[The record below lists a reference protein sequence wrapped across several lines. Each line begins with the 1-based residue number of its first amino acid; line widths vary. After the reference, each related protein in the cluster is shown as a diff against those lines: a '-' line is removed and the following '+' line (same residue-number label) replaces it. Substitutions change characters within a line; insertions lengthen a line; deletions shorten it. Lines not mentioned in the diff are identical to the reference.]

1 MRNNT
6 EVSARTEAYLFA
18 GLAVL
23 MGIHLCVRAALVP
36 ITYEEATR
44 FFSMVAPAGMPTDH
58 FLSVLWAKFCL
69 AVFGPSLLLQR
80 VISVAAFGLFARYA
94 FLLGGLVRHKLV
106 RWCVWL
112 ALLIM
117 PFAVELFALAGG
129 QALAIAFLLMGL
141 WHLAQIPAAVG
152 SRDVRLAAFVFAGL
166 AFSNT
171 AMWPAWGI
179 GVLAAIAVVWRSGGG
194 SKWQHLGLL
203 LLVAVLPAVLL
214 FLASASGAATAE
226 VSAREIL
233 SKCLQL
239 VFGSNAYWLVWTL
252 VLAVVC
258 MLVIGLGRWSSGALP
273 AQRTALLSTVALLVF
288 WPSVYILLFDPRDLL
303 HDILPW
309 LPLFLLAFAI
319 ALDEAVRHA
328 AHRRWLALLLL
339 LPVGHM
345 LQGIH
350 VSTTRSSGDA
360 AIPLRLAEAV
370 HRIQAE
376 SDHGLVIG
384 GGARQAPSWNF
395 GRLFDEQPLSTLQ
408 THPITFEDADLLLLP
423 KEQAEGVSAT
433 FRTLE
438 EGPSGLML
446 LARTFPFT
454 TRALLDTTIS
464 RELTNAEYQD
474 LPVPDLATL
483 VGQAIT
489 VELTVMLF
497 ANKIPGNGPFLVMEV
512 NGPEGGS
519 GYYAA
524 RPVDLLRGRRGRP
537 IRITHALPLVP
548 ANAQRVAIYI
558 WNPTQV
564 PLAIGNAH
572 LRILQRNDPEQATE

>member
-1 MRNNT
+1 M
-6 EVSARTEAYLFA
+6 VVPARTETYLFA

-23 MGIHLCVRAALVP
+23 MGVHLCVRSVLVP

-44 FFSMVAPAGMPTDH
+44 FFIIVAPAGMPTDH
-58 FLSVLWAKFCL
+58 FLSVLWAKSCL

-80 VISVAAFGLFARYA
+80 IISLAAYGLFARYA
-94 FLLGGLVRHKLV
+94 FLLGGLVQHTLV
-106 RWCVWL
+106 RWCAWL

-129 QALAIAFLLMGL
+129 QALAMALLMMGL
-141 WHLAQIPAAVG
+141 WHLVQIPTAVG
-152 SRDVRLAAFVFAGL
+152 SRDVRLAALAFAGL

-179 GVLAAIAVVWRSGGG
+179 GVLAAIALIWRSGGG
-194 SKWQHLGLL
+194 SKWQHLGSLF
-203 LLVAVLPAVLL
+203 LVAVLPAVLL
-214 FLASASGAATAE
+214 FLASASDMAMVDVYVGET
-226 VSAREIL
+226 L
-233 SKCLQL
+233 DKCLHL
-239 VFGSNAYWLVWTL
+239 VFGSNGYWLVWTL
-252 VLAVVC
+252 VLVVVC
-258 MLVIGLGRWSSGALP
+258 MVVIGLWRWSSAAFS
-273 AQRTALLSTVALLVF
+273 AQRTVLLSIVALLVI
-288 WPSVYILLFDPRDLL
+288 WPVVYILFFDARDLL

-350 VSTTRSSGDA
+350 VSTTCSSGDS
-360 AIPLRLAEAV
+360 AIPLRLTEAV
-370 HRIQAE
+370 QRIQAE

-395 GRLFDEQPLSTLQ
+395 GRLFDQEPLSGLQ
-408 THPITFEDADLLLLP
+408 THPITYEDADLLLLP
-423 KEQAEGVSAT
+423 REQAEGVSAT
-433 FRTLE
+433 FRTVE

-446 LARTFPFT
+446 LARKFPFAP
-454 TRALLDTTIS
+454 RALLDTTIS

-489 VELTVMLF
+489 VELTAVFF
-497 ANKIPGNGPFLVMEV
+497 ANKVLGNGPFLVMEV
-512 NGPEGGS
+512 NGPEGEP

-524 RPVDLLRGRRGRP
+524 RTVDLLRGKRGRA
-537 IRITHALPLVP
+537 IRITHALPAVP

-558 WNPTQV
+558 WNPAQV
-564 PLAIGNAH
+564 PLALGNAH
-572 LRILQRNDPEQATE
+572 LRILQRNDPELATE